1 MKFDTDLLSK
11 IFSTL
16 EISGSKDFGLDVQL
30 INEKIDEVNKTLQD
44 LGLRIELQSV
54 NESFPVEGRLVA
66 LSADTKLIFKNK

>member
-16 EISGSKDFGLDVQL
+16 ETGGNKDFGLDVRL
-30 INEKIDEVNKTLQD
+30 INEKIDEANKALQD

-54 NESFPVEGRLVA
+54 NESFPVGGRLVA
-66 LSADTKLIFKNK
+66 LSADTRLFFKNK

>member
-16 EISGSKDFGLDVQL
+16 EISGNKDFGLDVRL
-30 INEKIDEVNKTLQD
+30 INEKIDEANKTLQD

-54 NESFPVEGRLVA
+54 NESFPVDGRLVA
-66 LSADTKLIFKNK
+66 LSADTKLFFKNR

>member
-16 EISGSKDFGLDVQL
+16 EISGNKDFGLDVRL
-30 INEKIDEVNKTLQD
+30 INEKIDEANKALQD

-54 NESFPVEGRLVA
+54 NESFPVDGRLVA
-66 LSADTKLIFKNK
+66 LSAGTKLFFKNR